1 MASINI
7 KNEMTDLVKLLPK
20 FEINSTK
27 KRRAKTR
34 YAYLKKLSCLIV
46 LCSK

>member
-1 MASINI
+1 
-7 KNEMTDLVKLLPK
+7 MTDTVKLPPK

-46 LCSK
+46 L